1 MTDYQLPTPT
11 HRCSATG
18 REILPGESYI
28 AVVVDEDSRF
38 VRRDFAPDAWVGPPD
53 HAIGHWSARVPT
65 GGQQALR
72 PPIDDDVVT
81 ECFQRLDGDMEQTR
95 IQFRFVLALLLMRR
109 KRLKFIDVVKD
120 PENEKLLLRDMR
132 TGDRVAVID
141 PKLSEEQMQVVQAE
155 VSQVLGW
162 NSTDSGLMKS

>member
-1 MTDYQLPTPT
+1 MTDYQLPTPM
-11 HRCSATG
+11 HRCAATG

-28 AVVVDEDSRF
+28 AVVIDENSRF
-38 VRRDFAPDAWVGPPD
+38 VRREFAPDAWAGPPD
-53 HAIGHWSARVPT
+53 HAIGHWSARVPA
-65 GGQQALR
+65 GGQPAMR

-81 ECFQRLDGDMEQTR
+81 ECFQRLDGETEPSR

-132 TGDRVAVID
+132 TGDRVTVID

-162 NSTDSGLMKS
+162 SSTDSGLMKS